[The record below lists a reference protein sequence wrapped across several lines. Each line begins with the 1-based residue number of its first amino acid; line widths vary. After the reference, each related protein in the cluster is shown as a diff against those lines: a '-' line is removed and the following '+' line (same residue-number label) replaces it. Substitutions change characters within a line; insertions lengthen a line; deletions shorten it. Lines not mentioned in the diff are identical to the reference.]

1 MDVAKS
7 ASEVPKRKKVLWD
20 YVLEPV
26 NKATYWDHAALGTE
40 ERRVQAKRSF
50 LVVGCT
56 EQGRRPLKVDK
67 DDGDELVRNEKF
79 CTKSKLSTEAAS
91 RREGSKGVRCAER
104 GGSAMMLWQHEFY
117 YVLEIEE
124 TTGRGKAPP
133 KPYLY
138 QALQFSIGR
147 DLPDDEKKGMSR
159 KQLGEMYVQGVA
171 YAPARNIRM
180 YSTREKGYLFH
191 TDWNDSDARTGL
203 FWRCPEVVRVDNSTA
218 WRAMSKVLTSVPR
231 VVHPDD
237 VYSGATLY
245 SGMNLDSPS
254 QCFFIDV
261 NSNLFK
267 GPICH
272 YSYSVLCT
280 CLDSRL
286 TFFVRYMFVLGIV
299 T

>member
-79 CTKSKLSTEAAS
+79 CTKSKFSTEAAS

-117 YVLEIEE
+117 YLLEIEE
-124 TTGRGKAPP
+124 TTGRGVRYYISYYPVLVS
-133 KPYLY
+133 YY
-138 QALQFSIGR
+138 TIAL
-147 DLPDDEKKGMSR
+147 LHV
-159 KQLGEMYVQGVA
+159 Y
-171 YAPARNIRM
+171 Y
-180 YSTREKGYLFH
+180 YYLFH
-191 TDWNDSDARTGL
+191 AL
-203 FWRCPEVVRVDNSTA
+203 
-218 WRAMSKVLTSVPR
+218 
-231 VVHPDD
+231 
-237 VYSGATLY
+237 
-245 SGMNLDSPS
+245 
-254 QCFFIDV
+254 
-261 NSNLFK
+261 
-267 GPICH
+267 
-272 YSYSVLCT
+272 
-280 CLDSRL
+280 
-286 TFFVRYMFVLGIV
+286 
-299 T
+299 